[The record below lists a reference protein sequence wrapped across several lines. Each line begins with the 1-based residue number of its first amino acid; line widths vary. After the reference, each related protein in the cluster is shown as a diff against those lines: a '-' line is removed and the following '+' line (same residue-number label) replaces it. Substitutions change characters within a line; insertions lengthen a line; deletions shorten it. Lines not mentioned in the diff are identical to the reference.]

1 VTTLA
6 PEPTAAPPPA
16 PEPQEPGPVST
27 PSDEDKRM
35 TVVEHLTELRRVLIV
50 SLLAWGAASTAAFV
64 FHSRVLTALER
75 PLLEVLGKGNHL
87 SPLPIVTTPTEPLTI
102 PLKVSLAVG
111 FVGALPII
119 LWQVWTFVSPG
130 LRPVERKFAGPFIAS
145 SLLLFAG
152 GGAFAYFVMP
162 VGLNFLATFLGGN
175 ATFLPDLN
183 AYLGFFTLLI
193 VVFGITFELPVVV
206 VLLGVLGIVSS
217 KKLRAW
223 RRGIWVGIVA
233 AAFVVT
239 PGADPVTPTAL
250 LIPLIVLFEVAVL
263 VLDKV
268 FKR

>member
-16 PEPQEPGPVST
+16 PAPEPAPVST
-27 PSDEDKRM
+27 PSADDKRM

-50 SLLAWGAASTAAFV
+50 SMLAWGVTTAAAFV
-64 FHSRVLTALER
+64 FHDRVLTALER

-119 LWQVWTFVSPG
+119 LWQIWSFIAPG
-130 LRPVERKFAGPFIAS
+130 LRPVERKFAGPFIAT

-183 AYLGFFTLLI
+183 AYLSFFTLLI

-217 KKLRAW
+217 KKLRSW
-223 RRGIWVGIVA
+223 RKGIWVGIVA

-239 PGADPVTPTAL
+239 PGADPITPVAL